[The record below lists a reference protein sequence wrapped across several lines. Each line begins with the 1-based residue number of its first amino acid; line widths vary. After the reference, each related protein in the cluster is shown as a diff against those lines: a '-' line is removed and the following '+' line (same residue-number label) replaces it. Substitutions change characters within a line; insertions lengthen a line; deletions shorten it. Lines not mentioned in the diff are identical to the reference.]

1 MTYEANFLGLYRYI
15 LVLYHIFSLTG
26 NFLKKIPAF
35 SSRDSF
41 YEYETNR
48 FLQQMKL

>member
-1 MTYEANFLGLYRYI
+1 MKYEANFFGLYRYI
-15 LVLYHIFSLTG
+15 LVIYHFFSLTVKYS
-26 NFLKKIPAF
+26 KKIPAF
-35 SSRDSF
+35 SSRDSI